1 MKVNE
6 LKTAME
12 ARFSQTDGRLDGLD
26 ARFDRVD
33 ARLDRM
39 DARLGQVEV
48 RLDRVEVRLEDI
60 DARLETR
67 IREEGVETRRHIDR
81 VSGHIASPLSALID
95 IVAASTAEAERRLR
109 PIESERTPLLS
120 AMSEHEL
127 RLLVLEGTRRSDR

>member
-33 ARLDRM
+33 ARL
-39 DARLGQVEV
+39 GQVEV

-60 DARLETR
+60 GARLETR